1 MAKKKSGKA
10 QTKEPESLRTPWIPK
25 DTGYTAITV
34 VSIGLAG
41 WVAWQNVRGGGQLWQ
56 GILWGLVFGASI
68 WLVFFGM
75 NYFHSLFD
83 KKKPDKDK

>member
-10 QTKEPESLRTPWIPK
+10 QTKEPESGRIPWIPK

-34 VSIGLAG
+34 LSVALAA
-41 WVAWQNVRGGGQLWQ
+41 WVAWQNVRGGGQLWN
-56 GILWGLVFGASI
+56 GILWGLVLGASI

-75 NYFHSLFD
+75 NYFHSLFN
-83 KKKPDKDK
+83 KKNSNKDK